1 MYCPGLQGVLGLTP
15 CFLLSL
21 QNASLILPRQ
31 QEHFTSMSAKKEV
44 TSTGVSSRTQLNL
57 KALLAEQQE
66 QVARN
71 KAAGQSRIEGGVK
84 RPDKVWRPR

>member
-1 MYCPGLQGVLGLTP
+1 MDFLTP
-15 CFLLSL
+15 CFLHSL

-31 QEHFTSMSAKKEV
+31 QEPFTSMSAKKEA

-84 RPDKVWRPR
+84 RPDKVWRPW

>member
-1 MYCPGLQGVLGLTP
+1 
-15 CFLLSL
+15 
-21 QNASLILPRQ
+21 
-31 QEHFTSMSAKKEV
+31 MSGKKEA

-84 RPDKVWRPR
+84 RPDKVWRPW

>member
-1 MYCPGLQGVLGLTP
+1 MTP
-15 CFLLSL
+15 CFLLSPPERFVHI
-21 QNASLILPRQ
+21 ASSAAEYP
-31 QEHFTSMSAKKEV
+31 TSMSARKEA

-84 RPDKVWRPR
+84 RPEKVWRPW